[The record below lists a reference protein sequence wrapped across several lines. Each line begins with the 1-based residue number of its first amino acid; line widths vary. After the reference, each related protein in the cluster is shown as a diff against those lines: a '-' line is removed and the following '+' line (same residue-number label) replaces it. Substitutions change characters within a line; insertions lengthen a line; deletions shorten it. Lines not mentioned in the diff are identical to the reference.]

1 MGPDEFIAWFSVERS
16 CMSILLA
23 VMAGLLP
30 LLIAPGI
37 LFHYDI
43 TPRIVVLAL
52 IAVIALTRSAAVA
65 GGIAALWNRRS
76 GRWLCAIAVAQ
87 MLWLGV
93 STALSTRPWFSL
105 LGANWRRM
113 GLLTILAL
121 VICTVLAAAD
131 LCLKPERITI
141 ALRASAV
148 AAIFTSLYGIAQY
161 FDIDPFQSASAY
173 HAQAGDST
181 IVRPPGTMGH
191 ADFFGWWLAVALF
204 CAVGMAGVETRRWR
218 WVARAAGFLC
228 GTAILFTGTRSAMLA
243 VLAGFAFLPVSSGI
257 RFRKMHVAAALLPAA
272 MLVAFYFSPAGTRM
286 RARVQWSANEPL
298 GGARPLL
305 WRDSLRMAASRPLT
319 GFGLETFAA
328 EFPRYRST
336 ELARLLPAFYQ
347 ESPHNTALDALT
359 GEGVPGLALAV
370 GWLALGGYGASR
382 ARRGNSARAL
392 ALTPALASALIAS
405 SVAAMFSAVTS
416 GPLIITALVLAMLV
430 AMTPEDATPRSNV
443 RPTTVL
449 AISAP
454 VAFCLLVYG
463 AMLAVSDFTLA
474 GFERSTG
481 LAAYRLVVRT
491 AMPGAAE
498 DMYCSRR
505 LAEVC
510 AGEPECAASVIEAA
524 TRATG
529 TADNPPNAWY
539 NLAILAAPRN
549 DPAPVEN
556 ALRTAITLAPN
567 WFKPHWAL
575 ASLLAV
581 TGHRA
586 EARREA
592 ARASFLDAGKD
603 PEVART
609 LLQLTSQTP

>member
-1 MGPDEFIAWFSVERS
+1 MP
-16 CMSILLA
+16 ILLA
-23 VMAGLLP
+23 LMAGLLP

-52 IAVIALTRSAAVA
+52 IAVIALTRPVAVA
-65 GGIAALWNRRS
+65 SGIGALWNRRS
-76 GRWLCAIAVAQ
+76 GRWMCAITVAQ
-87 MLWLGV
+87 MLWLAV
-93 STALSTRPWFSL
+93 STSLSTRPWFSL

-121 VICTVLAAAD
+121 VVCTLLAAAEF
-131 LCLKPERITI
+131 CLKPEEITI

-148 AAIFTSLYGIAQY
+148 AAILASLYGIAQY
-161 FDIDPFQSASAY
+161 FDIDPFQSVSAY

-204 CAVGMAGVETRRWR
+204 CAVGMAGVETRGWR
-218 WVARAAGFLC
+218 WAARAAGFLC
-228 GTAILFTGTRSAMLA
+228 GTAILFTGTRSAILA
-243 VLAGFAFLPVSSGI
+243 VLAGFAFLLVSSGM
-257 RFRKMHVAAALLPAA
+257 RFRRMHVAAALLPAA
-272 MLVAFYFSPAGTRM
+272 LLVAFYFSPAGTRM
-286 RARVQWSANEPL
+286 RARVQWSGNEPL

-305 WRDSLRMAASRPLT
+305 WRDSLRMAAGRPLT
-319 GFGLETFAA
+319 GFGPETFAA
-328 EFPRYRST
+328 EFPRYQST

-347 ESPHNTALDALT
+347 ESPHNTALDALAS
-359 GEGVPGLALAV
+359 EGIPGLV
-370 GWLALGGYGASR
+370 LALGWLSLGGYAAWR
-382 ARRGNSARAL
+382 ARRGNSPRPPVLTSAL
-392 ALTPALASALIAS
+392 AAALIAS

-430 AMTPEDATPRSNV
+430 AMTPEDVTPRPNV
-443 RPTTVL
+443 RPATVL

-454 VAFCLLVYG
+454 VAFCLLAYG
-463 AMLAVSDFTLA
+463 VMLAVSDFTLA
-474 GFERSTG
+474 GFEHDAG
-481 LAAYRLVVRT
+481 LTAYRRVVRT

-505 LAEVC
+505 LAQVC
-510 AGEPECAASVIEAA
+510 AGEPECVAFVIEAA
-524 TRATG
+524 VRATG
-529 TADNPPNAWY
+529 TADDPPNAWY
-539 NLAILAAPRN
+539 SLAILAAARN

-556 ALRTAITLAPN
+556 ALRSAIALAPN

-575 ASLLAV
+575 ASLLAA
-581 TGHRA
+581 TGRRA

-592 ARASFLDAGKD
+592 VRASFLDSGKD
-603 PEVART
+603 AEVAQT
-609 LLQLTSQTP
+609 LLQLTSDTP